1 MTPPDSRRRSHPDQ
15 YATVLIVTLL
25 PAKQL
30 FSFTRSH
37 LLYEFPIAMPPGRP
51 NLSQSQYLSGFRVD
65 QVHLRARCAGD
76 GFISLSFAFGWIV
89 GDPALN
95 VQGHIGASVKKCG
108 HPAR

>member
-37 LLYEFPIAMPPGRP
+37 FLYEFPIAMPSGRP
-51 NLSQSQYLSGFRVD
+51 NLIQSSYLSGFRVD
-65 QVHLRARCAGD
+65 QVYPRARCAGD
-76 GFISLSFAFGWIV
+76 GFIGLSFAFGRIV
-89 GDPALN
+89 SYAALN
-95 VQGHIGASVKKCG
+95 VQGHVGALV
-108 HPAR
+108 